1 LVIEYFIYLR
11 IEIPNYYKY
20 KKIYNTLLSNGL
32 KSNFSILGKFSQNEK
47 ERKLYYNQLNNN

>member
-1 LVIEYFIYLR
+1 
-11 IEIPNYYKY
+11 
-20 KKIYNTLLSNGL
+20 L